1 MFSIY
6 LYFLVHFFNLLFSL
20 SSLINGGVQSF
31 FCWGVNQINI
41 RNIRLILKEVLPRLL
56 LVIIFDRYSS
66 TKLTNWATST
76 LWGSDQVASYA
87 QNLLRVICSSTFDW
101 EGTSVQKLVCTQVIT
116 SKHLLFEHASSSLLS
131 ILLYWFVVGKID
143 INASTDE
150 WSRLLWCHLQLW
162 QAGWLMY
169 IVIVYSSIRT
179 LLLLIART
187 IVAQDLL
194 GNVRKA
200 EFSLQL
206 LLRFLHHSLLSTL
219 WADRGMVLA
228 RVTWM
233 QVLAAVANIIPDPEA
248 LADDWLKFVN
258 DVSLCV

>member
-1 MFSIY
+1 
-6 LYFLVHFFNLLFSL
+6 
-20 SSLINGGVQSF
+20 
-31 FCWGVNQINI
+31 VNQINI
-41 RNIRLILKEVLPRLL
+41 RNVRLILIEILSWIL
-56 LVIIFDRYSS
+56 LVIIFDRYSG
-66 TKLTNWATST
+66 TQLTNWATST
-76 LWGSDQVASYA
+76 LWRGDQVSSYA
-87 QNLLRVICSSTFDW
+87 QYLLWFVCSDTFDW
-101 EGTSVQKLVCTQVIT
+101 EGTSVQKLVCTQVIA

-162 QAGWLMY
+162 QAGWLMH

-179 LLLLIART
+179 LLLFIARAV
-187 IVAQDLL
+187 VAQDLL
-194 GNVRKA
+194 GNVREA

-206 LLRFLHHSLLSTL
+206 LLGFLRHSLLSTL
-219 WADRGMVLA
+219 WADRVVVLA
-228 RVTWM
+228 RVAWM